1 MWLLISCNSSTTS
14 KYSDTPTSGEIII
27 LADESYEP
35 LIRVQIDT
43 FMEIYKYSKINVRY
57 LPESEVFN
65 QLLNNDTIR
74 LAVVSRELK
83 EDEKQF
89 FERHKII
96 PRTLKVAEDALALIV
111 HPENKD
117 TLLSYE
123 NLQNILT
130 GAVQTWAMLEKRKST
145 DTIIVVF
152 DKSGS
157 SGSRFLK
164 DQFLGEG
171 DFPHN
176 VFAAK
181 SNAEVVEY
189 VSTHKNALGILGL
202 NWISDGDDSVAVSYI
217 NKINVVAL
225 SSPDTI
231 GSDREYYKPL
241 QAYIALK
248 KYPLIRSVYIISK
261 EGRNGLGTGFASFV
275 AGDKGQRMIRMMGL
289 LPSNMPIRIIK
300 INTE

>member
-1 MWLLISCNSSTTS
+1 
-14 KYSDTPTSGEIII
+14 
-27 LADESYEP
+27 
-35 LIRVQIDT
+35 
-43 FMEIYKYSKINVRY
+43 MEIYKYSKINVRY

-96 PRTLKVAEDALALIV
+96 PRSLKVAEDALALIV

-123 NLQNILT
+123 NLSGIMNGTI
-130 GAVQTWAMLEKRKST
+130 QTWGMLNKSKSK

-157 SGSRFLK
+157 SGSRYIK
-164 DQFLGEG
+164 EQFLGKG
-171 DFPHN
+171 NFPDN

-181 SNAEVVEY
+181 SNTDVVEY
-189 VSTHKNALGILGL
+189 VNQHKNALGVIGL
-202 NWISDGDDSVAVSYI
+202 NWISDGDDSASVSYI
-217 NKINVVAL
+217 NKIKVVAL
-225 SSPDTI
+225 ASTDTI

-248 KYPLIRSVYIISK
+248 KYPLIRSVYIISR